1 MAIETQDIGLV
12 TMSSGIRE
20 GRAQFLRDLGRFD
33 EAIATQREVIAG
45 HEKLLAKKRSANSL
59 GTRGFSQIIMGTI
72 ARDAKKRDLAC
83 SAWRQAVRDF
93 SDLENADELA
103 AMGKASWRE
112 RVSHYV

>member
-72 ARDAKKRDLAC
+72 ARDAKKR
-83 SAWRQAVRDF
+83 SEERRV
-93 SDLENADELA
+93 
-103 AMGKASWRE
+103 GKEW
-112 RVSHYV
+112 VSTCRSRWSQYP